1 MATEAA
7 EMFNND
13 LNNFLKSKPDII
25 HEVKTFYKHNKKF
38 INNLEE
44 AKKLKILREKKS
56 RQNNATPEDRS
67 LACEALRHYDFL
79 LKEKKQNNEAAEI
92 VKQEKAYTKNFHKFA
107 KEVTKGTYNKSK
119 IEPTYSLEEANE
131 YYKCHNQ
138 FG

>member
-79 LKEKKQNNEAAEI
+79 
-92 VKQEKAYTKNFHKFA
+92 
-107 KEVTKGTYNKSK
+107 
-119 IEPTYSLEEANE
+119 
-131 YYKCHNQ
+131 
-138 FG
+138 